1 MIHADALLETD
12 PLCKNAKLLLQVHD
26 ELGKDLRSEIV

>member
-1 MIHADALLETD
+1 MIQSDKLLETD

-26 ELGKDLRSEIV
+26 ELGRNVSVIKE